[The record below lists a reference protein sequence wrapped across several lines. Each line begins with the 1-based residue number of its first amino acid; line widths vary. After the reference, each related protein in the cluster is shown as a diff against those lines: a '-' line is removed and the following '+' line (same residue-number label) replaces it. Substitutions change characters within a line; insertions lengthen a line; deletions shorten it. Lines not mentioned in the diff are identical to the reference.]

1 MSDTTHPPSLPARR
15 EESGDPDR
23 NLPEGIPVLRS
34 WLRRR
39 SVPESRHSVWYYFGG
54 LTLFLL
60 LVMVGSGILLSTY
73 YEPSASPAS
82 APDGTPLAAARLL
95 VDVRWNDRSYRTGEV
110 IPLPFDATA
119 DSLLPPAPLRGAV
132 ELVREEITG
141 SPLRPSTAWASVEGR
156 IMHDVE
162 FGPLVRSIHGYSA
175 NLLMVALF
183 IHAASAFFMRSNRG
197 RRGFIWT
204 TGAVLLL
211 LLLGFAFTGYLL
223 PWNRLSYFAARVAGS
238 LPEDAL
244 PGIGPV
250 LGSILRG
257 GSDVTGLTL
266 SRIYSAHAVALPL
279 ATLLFTVLH
288 ILLAHIFGLAAP
300 SPSRR
305 RGGVVVASVLG
316 GIALLLLAAAP
327 LLAGRFD
334 PASPLVLIPLT
345 VLPVTFAYLLS
356 AMAASLE
363 QGTTPPEPAASVP
376 YLGNFIYRE
385 FLCWLLAFGT
395 IITLAVLSP
404 WGHQGELALPADLTK
419 PLATPEGIHPEWY
432 FMAPYQLLRIMPG
445 LPSAL
450 LMILAGIFL
459 FGLPYIDRRTGSR
472 SMAATIIG
480 AALMAAAIALAGIG

>member
-1 MSDTTHPPSLPARR
+1 MSDTTNPGTSDERGGREGEIPDDIPAI
-15 EESGDPDR
+15 G
-23 NLPEGIPVLRS
+23 S

-39 SVPESRHSVWYYFGG
+39 SVPESRHSLWYYFGG

-60 LVMVGSGILLSTY
+60 LVMVCSGILLSTY
-73 YEPSASPAS
+73 YEPGSSPAT

-95 VDVRWNDRSYRTGEV
+95 KDVRWNERSYRAGEV
-110 IPLPFDATA
+110 IPLPFDPAT
-119 DSLLPPAPLRGAV
+119 DSLLPPPPLRGAV
-132 ELVREEITG
+132 EVVREEITG
-141 SPLRPSTAWASVEGR
+141 RPLRPSAAWASVEGR

-162 FGPLVRSIHGYSA
+162 FGPLVRSIHAYSA

-197 RRGFIWT
+197 PRGFIWT

-244 PGIGPV
+244 PAIGPA

-257 GSDVTGLTL
+257 GSDITGLTL

-279 ATLLFTVLH
+279 ATLLFTALH

-300 SPSRR
+300 SPARR
-305 RGGVVVASVLG
+305 RGGMIVASALG
-316 GIALLLLAAAP
+316 GIALLLLIAAP

-334 PASPLVLIPLT
+334 PASPPVLIALT
-345 VLPVTFAYLLS
+345 VLPVTIAYLLS

-363 QGTTPPEPAASVP
+363 RGPGVREGAVSVP
-376 YLGNFIYRE
+376 YFGNFIYRE

-395 IITLAVLSP
+395 VITLAVLSP
-404 WGHQGELALPADLTK
+404 WGHHGELALPADLTK

-432 FMAPYQLLRIMPG
+432 FMAPYQLLRMMPG

-450 LMILAGIFL
+450 LMMASGIFL
-459 FGLPYIDRRTGSR
+459 FGLPYIDRRSGSR

-480 AALMAAAIALAGIG
+480 AVLMAAAVALTGIG

>member
-1 MSDTTHPPSLPARR
+1 MTDD
-15 EESGDPDR
+15 EGNPDR
-23 NLPEGIPVLRS
+23 DLPDGLPTLRS
-34 WLRRR
+34 WLHRR
-39 SVPESRHSVWYYFGG
+39 SVPEGRHSVWYYFGG

-73 YEPSASPAS
+73 YEPSASPAV
-82 APDGTPLAAARLL
+82 APDGTPLATARLL
-95 VDVRWNDRSYRTGEV
+95 KDVRWNERSYRTGEI
-110 IPLPFDATA
+110 IPLPFDPTG

-141 SPLRPSTAWASVEGR
+141 QPLRPSAAWGSVEGR

-162 FGPLVRSIHGYSA
+162 FGPLVRSVHGYSA
-175 NLLMVALF
+175 NLLMAALF
-183 IHAASAFFMRSNRG
+183 IHAASAFFMRNNRG

-223 PWNRLSYFAARVAGS
+223 PWNRLAYFAARVAGS

-244 PGIGPV
+244 PAIGPA
-250 LGSILRG
+250 LGAIVRG
-257 GSDVTGLTL
+257 GNDVTGLTL
-266 SRIYSAHAVALPL
+266 TRIYSAHTVALPL
-279 ATLLFTVLH
+279 ATLLFTALH
-288 ILLAHIFGLAAP
+288 ILLVHLFGLAAP
-300 SPSRR
+300 SPARR
-305 RGGVVVASVLG
+305 RGGIVVASALG
-316 GIALLLLAAAP
+316 GIALLLLVTAP
-327 LLAGRFD
+327 LMAGRFD
-334 PASPLVLIPLT
+334 PTSPLVLLSLT
-345 VLPVTFAYLLS
+345 ALPVTIAYLMS

-363 QGTTPPEPAASVP
+363 RGEQNPEQAVSIP

-385 FLCWLLAFGT
+385 FLCWLLAFGV

-419 PLATPEGIHPEWY
+419 PIATPEGIHPEWY
-432 FMAPYQLLRIMPG
+432 FMAPYQLLRLMPG

-450 LMILAGIFL
+450 LMIAAGIFL

-472 SMAATIIG
+472 SMVATIIG
-480 AALMAAAIALAGIG
+480 AALMAAAVALTGMGWGLD